1 MNVLQVAG
9 FVGLADG
16 IVKVLGAAPGPEVAK
31 AAKARG
37 KTTEEVAENL
47 DNKNIPNYDADTEP
61 QNSATIDSTVPTV
74 KATKEADGNTY
85 VNLDGMTAENYRRP
99 DVDPIQIEVGGK
111 KVQLGPIAFQ

>member
-16 IVKVLGAAPGPEVAK
+16 IGKVLGAKPGPEVAK

-47 DNKNIPNYDADTEP
+47 DNKTSLTTTLIQSLRTLQLLTALFQQSKQPKRLTV
-61 QNSATIDSTVPTV
+61 ILMSTLMV
-74 KATKEADGNTY
+74 
-85 VNLDGMTAENYRRP
+85 
-99 DVDPIQIEVGGK
+99 
-111 KVQLGPIAFQ
+111 